1 MYFDSALIDR
11 VSQDLHPH
19 SNLLS
24 ETEVKMVLMVLN
36 PHGIDPTFLKLDSW
50 PLGCRFYSYYNLK
63 SIKLDKERDN
73 LMNKISFKNVFNSV
87 LGSIAPLPLKI
98 KQILQ

>member
-24 ETEVKMVLMVLN
+24 ETEVKMVPMVLN
-36 PHGIDPTFLKLDSW
+36 PHGIEPTF
-50 PLGCRFYSYYNLK
+50 
-63 SIKLDKERDN
+63 
-73 LMNKISFKNVFNSV
+73 
-87 LGSIAPLPLKI
+87 
-98 KQILQ
+98 